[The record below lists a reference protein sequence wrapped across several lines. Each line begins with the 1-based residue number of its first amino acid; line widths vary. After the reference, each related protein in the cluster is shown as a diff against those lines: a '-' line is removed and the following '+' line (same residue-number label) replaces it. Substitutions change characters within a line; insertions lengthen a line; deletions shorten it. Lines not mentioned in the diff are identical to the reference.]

1 MMKALS
7 NKVARSYH
15 CFCSFKNLPFPPNK
29 KPIVTRDKRDFK
41 NSEVPT
47 LDPSKFVEQFRPP
60 NYEYAVL

>member
-15 CFCSFKNLPFPPNK
+15 CFRSFKNLPFPPNK

-47 LDPSKFVEQFRPP
+47 LDPRNVDEQFRPP

>member
-15 CFCSFKNLPFPPNK
+15 CFRSF
-29 KPIVTRDKRDFK
+29 KRDFK

-47 LDPSKFVEQFRPP
+47 LNPSKFVDQFRPP
-60 NYEYAVL
+60 NYEYTVL